1 MGWLDDKVAVISGA
15 GSGIGKALVQR
26 YLEEGAT
33 GIVAFDIFEDRLAA
47 LQEDL
52 GDRVATIQGD
62 VRSGEDNRKAVDLA
76 VSQFGKLDVFIGNAG
91 IRDGKWKI
99 EDMSYQKLNDGFDEV
114 FGINVK
120 GYFLGAAASR
130 QALADTKGCMIFTL
144 STSSF
149 YVGGGSIYIAAK
161 HAALGMMKAL
171 ANEFAPEVR
180 VNGVAPAG
188 TPTSLADAV
197 SLSIPGETATT
208 PRTGGPDTNLLKVQF
223 EPEDHA
229 GAYVLLASDYS
240 RVMTGAV
247 INTDAGRGLT
257 TSRPR

>member
-99 EDMSYQKLNDGFDEV
+99 EE
-114 FGINVK
+114 
-120 GYFLGAAASR
+120 
-130 QALADTKGCMIFTL
+130 
-144 STSSF
+144 
-149 YVGGGSIYIAAK
+149 
-161 HAALGMMKAL
+161 
-171 ANEFAPEVR
+171 
-180 VNGVAPAG
+180 
-188 TPTSLADAV
+188 
-197 SLSIPGETATT
+197 
-208 PRTGGPDTNLLKVQF
+208 
-223 EPEDHA
+223 
-229 GAYVLLASDYS
+229 
-240 RVMTGAV
+240 
-247 INTDAGRGLT
+247 
-257 TSRPR
+257 